1 MSAHN
6 GLTSQPLP
14 KMLSNALYPLTK
26 EKGTVLPWDVED
38 HHVMKRLR
46 STKTDGLCWSSGMKR
61 NAIRHSLAHLS
72 AQGMTMHLALI
83 QNISKIPFLWK
94 KKNLSLTMKYIFT
107 NFLGHPW
114 QTKLRTVTGTN
125 KWTLDS
131 HLKITQNR
139 NNLPRITQTTITWN
153 LNTATKTRL
162 KNTTNNRRRVAGKLY
177 NFRGNKTE
185 LMY

>member
-1 MSAHN
+1 MAWHPNPYPKCYLMHCTHSPKRKELFFPEMLKIIMSWKGSEAPRLM
-6 GLTSQPLP
+6 GCAGRVAWREMPFDTAWRIWAP
-14 KMLSNALYPLTK
+14 KAWQCISLWYRTFPKFLSC
-26 EKGTVLPWDVED
+26 E
-38 HHVMKRLR
+38 
-46 STKTDGLCWSSGMKR
+46 
-61 NAIRHSLAHLS
+61 
-72 AQGMTMHLALI
+72 
-83 QNISKIPFLWK
+83 K